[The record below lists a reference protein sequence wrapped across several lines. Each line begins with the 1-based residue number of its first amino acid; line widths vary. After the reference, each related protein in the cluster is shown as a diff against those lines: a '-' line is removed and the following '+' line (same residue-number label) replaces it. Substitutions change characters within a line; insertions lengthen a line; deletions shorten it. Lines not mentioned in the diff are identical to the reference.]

1 MTEAQHEDAL
11 RTMEQLLGDRVK
23 RGLVVGDEPSTEGA
37 LASVLPMD
45 AEEVRLLA
53 EVAGRYSVPLVALGG
68 KTAADAA
75 AEKDSILVRFDLMRR
90 TQLTEAEEPWAEA
103 EPGVSW
109 LQLDD
114 ELRLLGRG
122 LAIYPTS
129 APRATV
135 GGWLAMDGLGVGS
148 FEYGW
153 LREKVLSANVVLP
166 G

>member
-1 MTEAQHEDAL
+1 MTEAQHGDAL

-23 RGLVVGDEPSTEGA
+23 RGLVVGDEPSTEGT

-90 TQLTEAEEPWAEA
+90 TRLTEAEEHGPRRNPGYRGSSWTTSCASWVGASPSTQRAPPGLPSAAGWPWTA
-103 EPGVSW
+103 
-109 LQLDD
+109 
-114 ELRLLGRG
+114 
-122 LAIYPTS
+122 
-129 APRATV
+129 
-135 GGWLAMDGLGVGS
+135 
-148 FEYGW
+148 
-153 LREKVLSANVVLP
+153 
-166 G
+166 